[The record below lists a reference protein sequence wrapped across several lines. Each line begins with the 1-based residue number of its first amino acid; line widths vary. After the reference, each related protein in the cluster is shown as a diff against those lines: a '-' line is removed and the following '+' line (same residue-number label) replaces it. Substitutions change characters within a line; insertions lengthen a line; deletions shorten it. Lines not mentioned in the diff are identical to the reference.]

1 MRRARYPWFLLAVA
15 ALLLVPPAWADKAY
29 SVRLTLLHTNDTHGR
44 LRPFSYPQ
52 SAEADSPIAMLR
64 HRSEIGGIAR
74 RAALAARIRRESGRH
89 VLLLDSGDVCDGTPF
104 STEYRGD
111 ADIAAMNAAGYDMA
125 CPGNHEFNNTLAQV
139 RKLAAQA
146 RFPILCAN
154 VREKATNRLL
164 FAPYVVKQIAGARVA
179 FFGLLTSDTRSYPAA
194 REECE
199 IEAPLTVARRLVPE
213 LRRKAD
219 FVVALTH
226 LGVEEDRRLAV
237 EVPGIDVIV
246 GGHSHTLLP
255 SPLFVGAV
263 PAGNPQS
270 VNGTIIVQNFQWGG
284 TLGRLDLTLHRD
296 DRGRWAVRA
305 YSGRLLPITKNL
317 PEDPEVAAVVER
329 YWRPLAPKY
338 GEVLAHADADFTTRG
353 DDEAHYNLVAD
364 AMRSVSGADFDLQN
378 YGGVRAPLIKGPITY
393 EDVVAMDP
401 FDNTIITFSV
411 TGKEL
416 RQLLTRLRPAVSG
429 IRYVV
434 AGSELVSAEIGGKPI
449 EDEKV
454 YRGSTN
460 SFFAGNP
467 AFRDVRDR
475 VDTGR
480 LRREELAAYLRRA
493 GRVKPLYD
501 GRRVVRQQPETAAA
515 YSVPL
520 RLRLA
525 MGGPRL
531 LEPHPALAQAE
542 ERMFSRDGARFCGV
556 VQCGPV
562 TSQAWSRAALAAG
575 AERMRRRSNVALASG
590 WLAGSIRLPG
600 HCPQAP
606 LKNTGRAALA

>member
-52 SAEADSPIAMLR
+52 SADADSPIAMLR

-74 RAALAARIRRESGRH
+74 RAALAARIRAESGRH
-89 VLLLDSGDVCDGTPF
+89 VLLLDSGDMCDGTPF

-111 ADIAAMNAAGYDMA
+111 ADIAAMNSAGYDMA

-139 RKLAAQA
+139 KKLAAQA

-164 FAPYVVKQIAGARVA
+164 FTPYMIKQIAGARVA
-179 FFGLLTSDTRSYPAA
+179 FFGLLTTETRSYPAA
-194 REECE
+194 RDECE
-199 IEAPLTVARRLVPE
+199 IEAPIAVARRLVPQ
-213 LRRKAD
+213 LRRNAD

-296 DRGRWAVRA
+296 DRGRWAVRT
-305 YSGRLLPITKNL
+305 YSGRLLPVTRNL
-317 PEDPEVAAVVER
+317 PEDPAVAAVVER

-338 GEVLAHADADFTTRG
+338 GEVLAHADADFTTQG
-353 DDEAHYNLVAD
+353 DDEAHYNLMAD
-364 AMRSVSGADFDLQN
+364 AMRAVSGADFDLQN
-378 YGGVRAPLIKGPITY
+378 IGGVRAPLIKGPITY

-411 TGKEL
+411 TGREL

-434 AGSELVSAEIGGKPI
+434 AGTELVSAEIGGKPI
-449 EDEKV
+449 EDERV

-480 LRREELAAYLRRA
+480 VRREELAAYLRRA
-493 GRVKPLYD
+493 GRIKPLYD
-501 GRRVVRQQPETAAA
+501 GRRVVREQQETAAA
-515 YSVPL
+515 YKVPQ
-520 RLRLA
+520 RLGLA
-525 MGGPRL
+525 MGGPSL
-531 LEPHPALAQAE
+531 PWPHPAPAQAQGKMVGGG
-542 ERMFSRDGARFCGV
+542 RAGFGTL
-556 VQCGPV
+556 VQGGRL
-562 TSQAWSRAALAAG
+562 TSQAQWSAVSAAG
-575 AERMRRRSNVALASG
+575 VERMRRWPSLVLSSG
-590 WLAGSIRLPG
+590 WPAAST
-600 HCPQAP
+600 P
-606 LKNTGRAALA
+606 LSGICQPALRDNTGRAALA